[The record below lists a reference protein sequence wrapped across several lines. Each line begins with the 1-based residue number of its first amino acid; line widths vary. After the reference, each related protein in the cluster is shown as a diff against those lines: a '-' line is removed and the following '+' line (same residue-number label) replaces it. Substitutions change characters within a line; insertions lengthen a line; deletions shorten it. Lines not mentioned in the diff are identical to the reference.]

1 MKKELITKLDP
12 KSPVSEAFRILRTNI
27 QYMGKKENGE
37 SVLFTSTVQGEGKSW
52 IAANTAITFAQTGK
66 KVVLIDADMRRPRQN
81 NIFGVDM
88 YPGLS
93 NYLSGMTSGGIE
105 KNIDIKLCLQTTDID
120 NLCIIPA
127 GNIPPNPA
135 ELLNSEKT
143 TNLVKQ
149 LKEIFDI
156 IIIDSAPCLI
166 VTDSA
171 ILSRHVDYTI
181 LVASQKSTKI
191 EDIKEAK
198 KQIENVG
205 GRVVGVVLNKV
216 KLSKKKYENHY
227 YYSQHETHSREEK
240 EETPS
245 FKIERILNK
254 ENENEM
260 RSIAEDLKANNNYSN
275 YNNPYNQNNQN
286 IELKNYNNF
295 NNPNN
300 ETNNYSKLYDAS
312 NEPNSYSNLY
322 NAKNGQTKLDE
333 MYDIF
338 KSNKDN
344 N

>member
-66 KVVLIDADMRRPRQN
+66 KVVIIDADMRRPRQN

-93 NYLSGMTSGGIE
+93 NYLSGMTNGGVE
-105 KNIDIKLCLQTTDID
+105 KNIDIKLCLQTTDVD
-120 NLCIIPA
+120 NLFVIPA

-143 TNLVKQ
+143 ANLVKQ

-171 ILSRHVDYTI
+171 ILSRNVDYTI

-227 YYSQHETHSREEK
+227 YYSQHETHNREEK

-260 RSIAEDLKANNNYSN
+260 RSIAEDIKVNNNYNNYSNTYKPNAGTKN
-275 YNNPYNQNNQN
+275 YNNPYDASN
-286 IELKNYNNF
+286 E
-295 NNPNN
+295 PNS
-300 ETNNYSKLYDAS
+300 YSNLYDAS

-322 NAKNGQTKLDE
+322 NAKNGQTKIDE

-338 KSNKDN
+338 RSNKDN
-344 N
+344 K

>member
-1 MKKELITKLDP
+1 VKKELITKLDP

-105 KNIDIKLCLQTTDID
+105 KNIDIKLCLQTTDVD
-120 NLCIIPA
+120 NLFVIPA

-143 TNLVKQ
+143 TNLLKQ

-191 EDIKEAK
+191 DDIKEAK

-227 YYSQHETHSREEK
+227 YYSQHETHNREEK
-240 EETPS
+240 EDIPS

-260 RSIAEDLKANNNYSN
+260 RSIADDIKFNNS
-275 YNNPYNQNNQN
+275 YNNTYKPNFEQSYTKHDLSKNQNN
-286 IELKNYNNF
+286 Y
-295 NNPNN
+295 
-300 ETNNYSKLYDAS
+300 TNLYDAS
-312 NEPNSYSNLY
+312 NEPNSYNNLSNSKHIET
-322 NAKNGQTKLDE
+322 NING

-338 KSNKDN
+338 NSKEDDK
-344 N
+344 

>member
-105 KNIDIKLCLQTTDID
+105 KNIDIKLCLQTTDVD
-120 NLCIIPA
+120 NLFVIPA

-143 TNLVKQ
+143 TNLLKQ

-191 EDIKEAK
+191 DDIKEAK

-227 YYSQHETHSREEK
+227 YYSQHETHNREEK
-240 EETPS
+240 EDIPS

-260 RSIAEDLKANNNYSN
+260 RSIADDIKFNNS
-275 YNNPYNQNNQN
+275 YNNTYKPNFEQSYTKHDLSKNQNN
-286 IELKNYNNF
+286 Y
-295 NNPNN
+295 
-300 ETNNYSKLYDAS
+300 TNLYDAS
-312 NEPNSYSNLY
+312 NEPNSYNNLSNSKY
-322 NAKNGQTKLDE
+322 IETNING

-338 KSNKDN
+338 NSKEDDK
-344 N
+344 

>member
-105 KNIDIKLCLQTTDID
+105 KNIDIKLCLQTTDVD
-120 NLCIIPA
+120 NLFVIPA

-143 TNLVKQ
+143 TNLLKQ

-191 EDIKEAK
+191 DDIKEAK

-227 YYSQHETHSREEK
+227 YYSQHETHNREEK
-240 EETPS
+240 EDIPS

-260 RSIAEDLKANNNYSN
+260 RSIADDIKFNNS
-275 YNNPYNQNNQN
+275 YNNTYKPNFEQSYTKHDLSKNQNN
-286 IELKNYNNF
+286 Y
-295 NNPNN
+295 
-300 ETNNYSKLYDAS
+300 TNLYDAS
-312 NEPNSYSNLY
+312 NEPNSYNNLSNSKHIET
-322 NAKNGQTKLDE
+322 NING

-338 KSNKDN
+338 NSKEDDK
-344 N
+344 

>member
-93 NYLSGMTSGGIE
+93 NYLSGMTGGGVE
-105 KNIDIKLCLQTTDID
+105 KNIDIKYCIQTTEVE
-120 NLCIIPA
+120 NLFVIPA
-127 GNIPPNPA
+127 GSIPPNPA

-143 TNLVKQ
+143 VDLVKK

-227 YYSQHETHSREEK
+227 YYSQHETHREEK
-240 EETPS
+240 EDDTPS

-254 ENENEM
+254 ENEQENLNEIK
-260 RSIAEDLKANNNYSN
+260 SITEDIKVNNYSN
-275 YNNPYNQNNQN
+275 TYNTYNNP
-286 IELKNYNNF
+286 
-295 NNPNN
+295 
-300 ETNNYSKLYDAS
+300 
-312 NEPNSYSNLY
+312 NSYNNLY
-322 NAKNGQTKLDE
+322 NSKKHNITSKEAIDPNA
-333 MYDIF
+333 MYNIF
-338 KSNKDN
+338 NTNDTNSANMYKPNNNIYNKEDN